1 MKSTLK
7 RILIVLGLVVI
18 LVIAFIVSFGIRAKS
33 TTNKMTPIE
42 TGEVINNV
50 YAIKDSYVN
59 LFLIKSN
66 NKYVAID
73 SGNKAE
79 NINIGLKSLG
89 INSDDIIAIFLTHS
103 DLDHVAGVE
112 IFKNAKV
119 YLSIH
124 EEQMINGEH
133 ARFFCIAKNKIN
145 TPLYSLLDDKQIVI
159 IDAIKIQAV
168 SNPGHTPGAMSYLIN
183 NSYLFTGDAL
193 KLKDGGVT
201 SFYDIFNMDGEMA
214 KASIDKLMAI
224 MDVEYLFT
232 AHNGYSDDYNLLA
245 TQWTNK

>member
-7 RILIVLGLVVI
+7 RILIVLGLIVI
-18 LVIAFIVSFGIRAKS
+18 LLIAFIVSFGIRAKS

-59 LFLIKSN
+59 LFLIKGN

-73 SGNKAE
+73 SGNKVE

-89 INSDDIIAIFLTHS
+89 INSDDISAIFLTHS
-103 DLDHVAGVE
+103 DFDHVAGID
-112 IFKNAKV
+112 IFRNAKI

-124 EEQMINGEH
+124 EEQMINGKQS
-133 ARFFCIAKNKIN
+133 RFFSILKNKIN
-145 TPLYSLLDDKQIVI
+145 TSDYLLLDDKQIVI
-159 IDAIKIQAV
+159 IDGIEIQIV
-168 SNPGHTPGAMSYLIN
+168 SNPGHTPGAMSYLVN

-193 KLKDGGVT
+193 KLEDGIVT
-201 SFYDIFNMDGEMA
+201 IFYDIFNMDSDVA
-214 KASIDKLMAI
+214 NTSINKLMNI
-224 MDVEYLFT
+224 KEVEYLFT
-232 AHNGYSDDYNLLA
+232 AHNGYSDNYNSLVD
-245 TQWTNK
+245 QWINE

>member
-7 RILIVLGLVVI
+7 RILIVLCLVVI
-18 LVIAFIVSFGIRAKS
+18 LLIAFMVSFGIRAKS

-59 LFLIKSN
+59 LFLIKGN

-73 SGNKAE
+73 SGNKVE
-79 NINIGLKSLG
+79 NINIGLKNLG

-103 DLDHVAGVE
+103 DFDHVAGIE

-133 ARFFCIAKNKIN
+133 ARFFSIAKNKIN
-145 TPLYSLLDDKQIVI
+145 TPIYSLLDDKQIVI
-159 IDAIKIQAV
+159 IDGIKIQAV

-193 KLKDGGVT
+193 KLEDGGVT

-214 KASIDKLMAI
+214 KASINKLMAI
-224 MDVEYLFT
+224 KDVEYLFT

-245 TQWTNK
+245 TQWANQ